1 MTKRKTNDDHHATIE
16 DDDEHLDQLERG
28 PATATDHAEAEPA
41 IATED
46 TWIPRPDLGP
56 NFTTY
61 VPAGHPLPAGHAAT
75 IELRSPGHGED
86 PTDQRAGATASFHL
100 HATAPDSDPLRG

>member
-1 MTKRKTNDDHHATIE
+1 MSTKRKTNDDHEATVG
-16 DDDEHLDQLERG
+16 DDEEHLDQLERG
-28 PATATDHAEAEPA
+28 PAAPDPDADAEPR

-61 VPAGHPLPAGHAAT
+61 IPAGHPLPAGRT
-75 IELRSPGHGED
+75 IES
-86 PTDQRAGATASFHL
+86 
-100 HATAPDSDPLRG
+100 